1 MGGFVTTSDDTG
13 NVGRARSAPLGGLR
27 PRTVVWLV
35 LAVVV
40 VLVVAALNLIHVPV
54 AILRPG
60 PAQNTLGDVDGKP
73 VISISG
79 HPTYPTSGS
88 LDFTTVSLAG
98 GPEYPVSVWEWAT
111 AHLNGN
117 AQIVPADEYFPQNV
131 TSKQVQQQDTTDMAD
146 SQQTAQVVALRQVGI
161 EVPETVS
168 VGMVS
173 PGSPAA
179 KYLKVGDVV
188 RSIDGT
194 ALIRL
199 TTARTV
205 LDKDPAG
212 STVTLQITRAGAP
225 LTERITTVK
234 NPQGSGSLLGFYPVP
249 DYTLPFKVD
258 VNAGDVGGPSAGNMF
273 TLAIYDKL
281 TPGSLTGGQ
290 RFAGTGTIAEDGTVG
305 PIGGIRQKMV
315 GAHDSGAKYFLA
327 PASDCNEAH
336 GHIPSGLTV
345 IKIATFAQAVSFV
358 QKVAAGQ
365 GAGLPSC

>member
-1 MGGFVTTSDDTG
+1 MGGFVTTSYDASST
-13 NVGRARSAPLGGLR
+13 RLGGLR

-35 LAVVV
+35 IAVVL

-60 PAQNTLGDVDGKP
+60 PAQNTLGTVGGKP

-98 GPEYPVSVWEWAT
+98 GPQYPVSVWEWAT
-111 AHLNGN
+111 AHLNSN
-117 AQIVPADEYFPQNV
+117 AQIVPADEYFPKNV
-131 TSKQVQQQDTTDMAD
+131 TSKQVQQQDSADMAD
-146 SQQTAQVVALRQVGI
+146 SQQTAQVLALRTAGI
-161 EVPETVS
+161 QVPETVS
-168 VGMVS
+168 VGTVS

-179 KYLKVGDVV
+179 KFLKVSDVV
-188 RSIDGT
+188 RSINGT
-194 ALIRL
+194 ALTRL
-199 TTARTV
+199 ATARSV
-205 LDKDPAG
+205 LDKVPAG
-212 STVTLQITRAGAP
+212 STVTLQVSRAGTP
-225 LTERITTVK
+225 MTLQVKTEK
-234 NPQGSGSLLGFYPVP
+234 NTQGSGSLLGFYPVP
-249 DYTLPFKVD
+249 NYTLPFKVD

-281 TPGSLTGGQ
+281 TPGSLTGGK

-315 GAHDSGAKYFLA
+315 GARDSGAKYFLA
-327 PASDCNEAH
+327 PASDCSEAH
-336 GHIPSGLTV
+336 GHIPSDLTV
-345 IKIATFAQAVSFV
+345 IKIATFAQAVASV

-365 GAGLPSC
+365 ASGLPSC

>member
-1 MGGFVTTSDDTG
+1 MTTSDDTG
-13 NVGRARSAPLGGLR
+13 DARREGGAGTSRLGGLR

-35 LAVVV
+35 VAVVL

-60 PAQNTLGDVDGKP
+60 PAQNTLGDLDGRP

-98 GPEYPVSVWEWAT
+98 GPQYPVTVWEWAT
-111 AHLNGN
+111 AHLNSN
-117 AQIVPADEYFPQNV
+117 AQIVPADEYFPKNV
-131 TSKQVQQQDTTDMAD
+131 TSRQVQQQDSTDMAD
-146 SQQTAQVVALRQVGI
+146 SQQTAQVLALRTAGI
-161 EVPETVS
+161 QVPETVS
-168 VGMVS
+168 VGLLS

-179 KYLKVGDVV
+179 KYLKVSDVV

-194 ALIRL
+194 PLTRL
-199 TTARTV
+199 ATARAV
-205 LDKDPAG
+205 LDKVPAG
-212 STVTLQITRAGAP
+212 TTVTLQITRAGKP
-225 LTERITTVK
+225 LTVRIKTAK
-234 NPQGSGSLLGFYPVP
+234 NPQGKGSLLGFYPVP
-249 DYTLPFKVD
+249 NYTLPFKVD

-281 TPGSLTGGQ
+281 TPGSLTGGKK
-290 RFAGTGTIAEDGTVG
+290 FAGTGTIAEDGSVG

-327 PASDCNEAH
+327 PAADCSEAH

-345 IKIATFAQAVSFV
+345 IKIASFAQAVSAV
-358 QKVAAGQ
+358 KMVAAGQ
-365 GAGLPSC
+365 GSGLPSC

>member
-1 MGGFVTTSDDTG
+1 MGGFVTTSDDARPAG
-13 NVGRARSAPLGGLR
+13 NARLGGLR
-27 PRTVVWLV
+27 PRTVIWLV
-35 LAVVV
+35 IAVVV

-60 PAQNTLGDVDGKP
+60 PAQNTLGDVDGRP

-79 HPTYPTSGS
+79 HPTYPSSGS

-98 GPEYPVSVWEWAT
+98 GPQYPVSVWEWAT

-117 AQIVPADEYFPQNV
+117 AQIVPAGEYFPTNV
-131 TSKQVQQQDTTDMAD
+131 TSKQVQQQDTADMAD
-146 SQQTAQVVALRQVGI
+146 SQQTAQVVALRTVGI
-161 EVPETVS
+161 QVPETVS

-179 KYLKVGDVV
+179 KYLKVSDVV
-188 RSIDGT
+188 ASIDGT
-194 ALIRL
+194 DLTRL
-199 TTARTV
+199 ATARSV
-205 LDKDPAG
+205 LDKVPAG
-212 STVTLQITRAGAP
+212 TDVTLQVTRAGKP
-225 LTERITTVK
+225 LTLHITTEK
-234 NPQGSGSLLGFYPVP
+234 NTEGPGSLLGFYPVP
-249 DYTLPFKVD
+249 NYTLPFKVD

-281 TPGSLTGGQ
+281 TPGSLTGG
-290 RFAGTGTIAEDGTVG
+290 RMFAGTGTISEDGSVG

-345 IKIATFAQAVSFV
+345 IKISTFAQAVSSV

-365 GAGLPSC
+365 GSGLPSC

>member
-1 MGGFVTTSDDTG
+1 MTTSYDARDA
-13 NVGRARSAPLGGLR
+13 GRAGNSRLGGLR

-35 LAVVV
+35 FAVVV
-40 VLVVAALNLIHVPV
+40 VLAVAALNLIHVPV

-60 PAQNTLGDVDGKP
+60 PAQNTLGAVDGKP

-98 GPEYPVSVWEWAT
+98 GPQYPVSVWEWAI
-111 AHLNGN
+111 AHLNSN
-117 AQIVPADEYFPQNV
+117 AQIVPADEYFPKNV

-146 SQQTAQVVALRQVGI
+146 SQQTAQVVALRQADI
-161 EVPETVS
+161 QVPETVS
-168 VGMVS
+168 VGLVS

-188 RSIDGT
+188 RSINGT
-194 ALIRL
+194 ALARL
-199 TTARTV
+199 ATARAV
-205 LDKDPAG
+205 LDKVSPG
-212 STVTLQITRAGAP
+212 STVTVQVTRAGTP
-225 LTERITTVK
+225 LTLRIKTEK
-234 NPQGSGSLLGFYPVP
+234 NTQGSGSLLGFYPVP
-249 DYTLPFKVD
+249 NYTLPFKVD

-281 TPGSLTGGQ
+281 TPGSLTGGK
-290 RFAGTGTIAEDGTVG
+290 RFAGTGTISEDGSVG

-315 GAHDSGAKYFLA
+315 GAHDSGATYFLA

-345 IKIATFAQAVSFV
+345 IRISSFAQAVAAV
-358 QKVAAGQ
+358 EKVAAGQ